1 MKHEPLNY
9 FSVSPAVAEALKV
22 NRPVVALETTVI
34 THGLPYP
41 QNLQLAQEIEEE
53 VKRVGCVPA
62 TIGILEGQIRCGLT
76 ADEIRALA
84 TRASVAKVSLRDIA
98 RVLVEKG
105 WGGTT
110 VAATM
115 WAAHQVGIRVFS
127 TGGIGGVHRYT
138 EQLRHSDVSAD
149 IQALA
154 EIPVIVICSGA
165 KAILDLAA
173 TLEALETRSVPVMGY
188 QTKVFPAF
196 YSVGSKNLEVNVV
209 ANRPQEVA
217 KFARTH
223 WELGFRSAVLVA
235 VPPPEVDALPF
246 EQMEANIQQAVQEA
260 ERQGI
265 HGQAVTPFLLQR
277 LNELSGGKSV
287 QTNLSLLK
295 NNARIAAQIAL
306 ALSQER

>member
-1 MKHEPLNY
+1 MMTELPNY
-9 FSVSPAVAEALKV
+9 FHLSPFVAEALKA
-22 NRPVVALETTVI
+22 NRAVVALETTVI

-53 VKRVGCVPA
+53 VQHVGSIPA
-62 TIGILEGQIRCGLT
+62 TIGIVEGQIRCGLT
-76 ADEIRALA
+76 KDEIRALA
-84 TRASVAKVSLRDIA
+84 THASVAKVSLRDIA
-98 RVLVEKG
+98 RVVVEQG

-138 EQLRHSDVSAD
+138 ELLHHSDVSAD

-154 EIPVIVICSGA
+154 EIPVIVVCSGA

-173 TLEALETRSVPVMGY
+173 TLEALETRSVPVLGY
-188 QTKVFPAF
+188 QTKIFPAF
-196 YSVGSKNLEVNVV
+196 YSVGSKSLEVSMTV
-209 ANRPQEVA
+209 NRPQEVA
-217 KFARTH
+217 EFARTY
-223 WELGFRSAVLVA
+223 WELGFRSAVLVV
-235 VPPPEVDALPF
+235 VPPPEADALPF
-246 EQMEANIQQAVQEA
+246 EQMESYIQQAVQEA
-260 ERQGI
+260 ERLGI

-306 ALSQER
+306 AFRLDH

>member
-1 MKHEPLNY
+1 MFQPIFKPWL
-9 FSVSPAVAEALKV
+9 
-22 NRPVVALETTVI
+22 
-34 THGLPYP
+34 
-41 QNLQLAQEIEEE
+41 
-53 VKRVGCVPA
+53 
-62 TIGILEGQIRCGLT
+62 
-76 ADEIRALA
+76 
-84 TRASVAKVSLRDIA
+84 
-98 RVLVEKG
+98 
-105 WGGTT
+105 
-110 VAATM
+110 
-115 WAAHQVGIRVFS
+115 
-127 TGGIGGVHRYT
+127 
-138 EQLRHSDVSAD
+138 
-149 IQALA
+149 
-154 EIPVIVICSGA
+154 IPVIVICSGA

-209 ANRPQEVA
+209 VNRPQEVA

-306 ALSQER
+306 TLSQNP

>member
-1 MKHEPLNY
+1 MKIELPNY
-9 FSVSPAVAEALKV
+9 FRLSPSVAEALKA
-22 NRPVVALETTVI
+22 NQAVVALETTVV

-41 QNLQLAQEIEEE
+41 QNLQLAEEIKEE
-53 VKRVGCVPA
+53 VQHVGCVPA

-84 TRASVAKVSLRDIA
+84 THVSVAKVSLRDIA
-98 RVLVEKG
+98 RLVVEKG

-115 WAAHQVGIRVFS
+115 WAAHQVGIQVFS
-127 TGGIGGVHRYT
+127 TGGIGGVHRYS
-138 EQLRHSDVSAD
+138 ELLRHSDVSAD

-154 EIPVIVICSGA
+154 EIPVIVVCSGA

-173 TLEALETRSVPVMGY
+173 TLEALETRSVPVLGY
-188 QTKVFPAF
+188 QTRIFPAF
-196 YSVGSKNLEVNVV
+196 YSVGSKNLEVSMV
-209 ANRPQEVA
+209 ADGPQEVA
-217 KFARTH
+217 EFARAH
-223 WELGFRSAVLVA
+223 WELGFHSAVLVV
-235 VPPPEVDALPF
+235 VPPPEADALPF
-246 EQMEANIQQAVQEA
+246 EQVETYIQQAVQEA

-295 NNARIAAQIAL
+295 NNAKIAAQIAL
-306 ALSQER
+306 AFSLDH

>member
-1 MKHEPLNY
+1 MINDFPNY
-9 FSVSPAVAEALKV
+9 FRLNSSVAEALKA
-22 NRPVVALETTVI
+22 NQPVVALETTVI

-41 QNLQLAQEIEEE
+41 QNLQLAHEIEEE
-53 VKRVGCVPA
+53 VKHFGSVPA

-76 ADEIRALA
+76 EDEIHALA
-84 TRASVAKVSLRDIA
+84 THPSVAKVSLRDIA
-98 RVLVEKG
+98 RLVVEKG

-138 EQLRHSDVSAD
+138 EWLRHSDVSAD

-154 EIPVIVICSGA
+154 EIPVVVVCSGA
-165 KAILDLAA
+165 KAILDLPA
-173 TLEALETRSVPVMGY
+173 TLEALETRSIPVVGY
-188 QTKVFPAF
+188 QTKYFPAF
-196 YSVGSKNLEVNVV
+196 YSVGSKNLEVSMV
-209 ANRPQEVA
+209 ANQPQEIA
-217 KFARTH
+217 EFAQTH

-235 VPPPEVDALPF
+235 VPPPEADAIPF
-246 EQMEANIQQAVQEA
+246 EQMEAYIQIAVQEA

-265 HGQAVTPFLLQR
+265 HGQSVTPFLLRR
-277 LNELSGGKSV
+277 LSELSEGKSV

-306 ALSQER
+306 TFSLNH

>member
-1 MKHEPLNY
+1 MQSDVPKY
-9 FSVSPAVAEALKV
+9 FRLSPAVAEALKA
-22 NRPVVALETTVI
+22 NQAVVALETTVI

-53 VKRVGCVPA
+53 VQRVGCVPA
-62 TIGILEGQIRCGLT
+62 TIGILEGQIRCGLM
-76 ADEIRALA
+76 ADEIGALA
-84 TRASVAKVSLRDIA
+84 THASVEKVSLRDIA
-98 RVLVEKG
+98 RLVVEKG

-115 WAAHQVGIRVFS
+115 WAAYQVGIRVFS

-138 EQLRHSDVSAD
+138 EVLRHSDVSAD

-154 EIPVIVICSGA
+154 EIPVVVVCSGA
-165 KAILDLAA
+165 KAILDLPA
-173 TLEALETRSVPVMGY
+173 TLEALETRSVPVLGY
-188 QTKVFPAF
+188 QTRIFPAF
-196 YSVGSKNLEVNVV
+196 YSVGRNNLEVSMV
-209 ANRPQEVA
+209 ADKPQEVA
-217 KFARTH
+217 EFARIH
-223 WELGFRSAVLVA
+223 WELGFHSAVLVV
-235 VPPPEVDALPF
+235 VPPPEADALPF
-246 EQMEANIQQAVQEA
+246 EQMETYIQQAVQEA

-295 NNARIAAQIAL
+295 NNAKIAAQIAL
-306 ALSQER
+306 AFSLDH

>member
-1 MKHEPLNY
+1 MSRTLPPYFRLSPSLSKALNENQ
-9 FSVSPAVAEALKV
+9 A
-22 NRPVVALETTVI
+22 VVALETTVI

-53 VKRVGCVPA
+53 IHNAGCIPA
-62 TIGILEGQIRCGLT
+62 TIGIIDGKIVCGLT
-76 ADEIRALA
+76 VDEIHALA
-84 TRASVAKVSLRDIA
+84 TRAQVSKVSLRDIA
-98 RVLVEKG
+98 PLVVEKG

-115 WAAHQVGIRVFS
+115 WVAHQVGIRVFS

-138 EQLRHSDVSAD
+138 ETLRHSDVSAD

-154 EIPVIVICSGA
+154 EIPVIVVCSGA

-173 TLEALETRSVPVMGY
+173 TLEALETRSVPVVGY
-188 QTKVFPAF
+188 QTEVFPAF
-196 YSVGSKNLEVNVV
+196 YSLGSPNLEVSVV
-209 ANRPQEVA
+209 VNTPQDIA
-217 KFARTH
+217 SLARTH
-223 WELGFRSAVLVA
+223 WELGFQSAILVA
-235 VPPPEVDALPF
+235 APPPQADALSAD
-246 EQMEANIQQAVQEA
+246 EVEAYIQQAVSEA
-260 ERQGI
+260 EKQGI

-277 LNELSGGKSV
+277 LYELSGGKSV

-306 ALSQER
+306 AWSKGR

>member
-1 MKHEPLNY
+1 METELPNY
-9 FSVSPAVAEALKV
+9 FRLSPSVAEALKT
-22 NRPVVALETTVI
+22 NRAVVALETTVI

-53 VKRVGCVPA
+53 VQHVGSVPA
-62 TIGILEGQIRCGLT
+62 TIGILEGRIRCGLIT
-76 ADEIRALA
+76 DEIRALA
-84 TRASVAKVSLRDIA
+84 THASVAKVSLRDIA
-98 RVLVEKG
+98 RLVVEKG

-138 EQLRHSDVSAD
+138 ELLRHSDVSAD

-154 EIPVIVICSGA
+154 EIPVIVVCSGA

-173 TLEALETRSVPVMGY
+173 TLEALETRSVPVLGY
-188 QTKVFPAF
+188 QTKIFPAF
-196 YSVGSKNLEVNVV
+196 YSVGSKNLEVSMV
-209 ANRPQEVA
+209 ANRPHEVA
-217 KFARTH
+217 EFARTH
-223 WELGFRSAVLVA
+223 WELGFHSAVLVV
-235 VPPPEVDALPF
+235 VPPPEANALPF
-246 EQMEANIQQAVQEA
+246 EQMETYIQQAVQEA

-306 ALSQER
+306 AFSVDH